1 MKHKLAILIL
11 LCASFSANAEFQQLA
26 VSGDTTIT
34 KEETTAKA
42 AASFKTTAFQLNAN
56 FEIKPEKKLK
66 TFGAKYSPIP
76 QVTVYY
82 GQLSFGGLYT
92 RIKTPC
98 FTVPG
103 ALSSVSVPSA
113 GISVTMPTSGTS
125 IKTPKALCLK
135 ASAGNFSLTCM
146 TRHKDAKTEHD
157 EYLFGLDYHPPR
169 TRLNFSLT
177 GGSFESQKEAGT
189 RWFLSERPY
198 EREKIKYAVFEVIYN
213 GSYFKLHSANS
224 VSTTPFEKPT
234 GSWRLSTTLTS
245 RFLRLDSGLFWCDAD
260 HITIEET
267 FLRKTLVSYVHPQ
280 LKSVTLKNG
289 HKIRAGLTFSAA
301 QSYSDGMAPE
311 CTNRGDLAFAAEY
324 KTNLLT
330 FSLSAKCENALHG
343 ASKQEIAELE
353 TNRKAEE
360 SGTAESGHG
369 DSSGNGTEKSTSL
382 FKLMDFATANS
393 FLCYTEKTANV
404 LGLGFKAFPLFLGR
418 TQQFSLNA
426 NFKVFPLNKKKNS
439 TDASAALTFC
449 PNDKLSFFI
458 KQSADFSVDEES
470 EAGTGKT
477 NIYCLD
483 SVKTEI
489 KARLKCVYKNSSGYL
504 TAKATIKKELDS
516 DDGLAILFY
525 CGATFYIKP

>member
-1 MKHKLAILIL
+1 MKQILAILIL
-11 LCASFSANAEFQQLA
+11 SAAAFYAHAEFQQLA

-34 KEETTAKA
+34 EEEITAKA
-42 AASFKTTAFQLNAN
+42 AASFKTTAFQLNIN

-66 TFGAKYSPIP
+66 TFGLKYSPIP
-76 QVTVYY
+76 QVTLYY
-82 GQLSFGGLYT
+82 GQLSFSGLYS

-98 FTVPG
+98 FSIPG

-113 GISVTMPTSGTS
+113 GISVTMPSSSTS
-125 IKTPKALCLK
+125 IKTPKAICLK
-135 ASAGNFSLTCM
+135 ASAGNLSITYM
-146 TRHKDAKTEHD
+146 TRHKDAKTEHQ
-157 EYLFGLDYHPPR
+157 EYLAGLDYHPPR
-169 TRLNFSLT
+169 TRLHFSLF
-177 GGSFESQKEAGT
+177 GGSFETEREAGT
-189 RWFLSERPY
+189 RWFLSARPY
-198 EREKIKYAVFEVIYN
+198 EKEKIKYAVFETVYN
-213 GSYFKLHSANS
+213 GSYFKLHSTNS
-224 VSTTPFEKPT
+224 VTTTPFEKPT

-301 QSYSDGMAPE
+301 QSYSDGMSPE

-330 FSLSAKCENALHG
+330 FSLSTKCENALHG
-343 ASKQEIAELE
+343 ASKQELAELE
-353 TNRKAEE
+353 ASRKAEE
-360 SGTAESGHG
+360 AAQGAAGKSKNSP
-369 DSSGNGTEKSTSL
+369 EKSTSL

-404 LGLGFKAFPLFLGR
+404 LGLGFKAFPQLLGQ

-426 NFKVFPLNKKKNS
+426 NFKVFPLNRKKNG
-439 TDASAALTFC
+439 TDLSAALTFS
-449 PNDKLSFFI
+449 PNDMLYFNI
-458 KQSADFSVDEES
+458 KQSADFSADKEA

-477 NIYCLD
+477 DIYCID
-483 SVKTEI
+483 SLKTEI
-489 KARLKCVYKNSSGYL
+489 KARLKCVYKNSNGYL
-504 TAKATIKKELDS
+504 TAKATIKKEIDS
-516 DDGLAILFY
+516 DDGLAIIFY

>member
-26 VSGDTTIT
+26 VSGDTTIK

-113 GISVTMPTSGTS
+113 GISVTLPTSGTS
-125 IKTPKALCLK
+125 IKTPKAFCIK
-135 ASAGNFSLTCM
+135 ASAGSFSVTCM

-169 TRLNFSLT
+169 TRLNFSLA

-189 RWFLSERPY
+189 RWFLSARPY
-198 EREKIKYAVFEVIYN
+198 EREKIKYAVFETIYN
-213 GSYFKLHSANS
+213 GSYFKLHSTNS

-260 HITIEET
+260 HITVEEA

-280 LKSVTLKNG
+280 IKSVTLKKG

-311 CTNRGDLAFAAEY
+311 RTNRADLAFAAEY
-324 KTNLLT
+324 KTSLLT

-343 ASKQEIAELE
+343 ASKQELAELE
-353 TNRKAEE
+353 TSGKADE
-360 SGTAESGHG
+360 SGDDSG
-369 DSSGNGTEKSTSL
+369 SNGSAKKSASL
-382 FKLMDFATANS
+382 FKFMDFTAANS

-404 LGLGFKAFPLFLGR
+404 LGLGFKAFPPLFGL

-439 TDASAALTFC
+439 TDAAAALTFY
-449 PNDKLSFFI
+449 PNDKLSFYI
-458 KQSADFSVDEES
+458 KQSADFAAADEA

-477 NIYCLD
+477 DIYCLD

-516 DDGLAILFY
+516 DDGLAIIFY